1 MQATRTPA
9 DRPDTWSAPRSD
21 DEFLSRFGD
30 TIDDRVAEILDEL
43 LEEQN
48 ATRRHRRLSQVLTI
62 VTLLPALAASIL
74 LRHSTVA
81 WAIWPA
87 AAVICLATAWTTRAR
102 RP

>member
-1 MQATRTPA
+1 MQPTRTPA
-9 DRPDTWSAPRSD
+9 NGLDTWSAPPSD

-43 LEEQN
+43 LEERN

-62 VTLLPALAASIL
+62 VTLLLALAASIL

-87 AAVICLATAWTTRAR
+87 AAVICLATAWTARAR